1 MAKRKSEMDELMEL
15 LGKDSAVFQ
24 RLRAREIG
32 RNPPESKAEG
42 RELSARPLP
51 APAPKAPAMP
61 APKTQMLS
69 SPTRSP
75 ELSRVIS
82 RPLEANR
89 SARWTMG
96 SAAARRLNNVRNNRS
111 NAAKDTYK
119 KGGSIDGCITKGGTK
134 GTVR

>member
-1 MAKRKSEMDELMEL
+1 MAKRKSEMDALMEI
-15 LGKDSAVFQ
+15 LGKDSAVFKK
-24 RLRAREIG
+24 LRAREIG
-32 RNPPESKAEG
+32 RNPPKSLMG
-42 RELSARPLP
+42 DVDLP
-51 APAPKAPAMP
+51 APKVKAAEPKVSMP

-89 SARWTMG
+89 NARWTMG

-119 KGGSIDGCITKGGTK
+119 KGGSVDGCITKGGTK
-134 GTVR
+134 GTIR